1 VVQRFGGALNVHFHT
16 LLLDGVYA
24 RDAQSGRLRW
34 HRVGHPS
41 TRTIEQLVVRIADRA
56 EEWLSEQGYGTDE
69 QAEPDP
75 DDGQAVLQ
83 AAAVMG
89 RAAMGSR
96 RGCQSLGRW
105 GQLCPGADLG
115 LLGATHQ
122 SKTAIFS

>member
-1 VVQRFGGALNVHFHT
+1 VENVHFHT

-56 EEWLSEQGYGTDE
+56 EEWLAEQGYGTDE
-69 QAEPDP
+69 QEEPDP

-83 AAAVMG
+83 AAAG
-89 RAAMGSR
+89 DGTC
-96 RGCQSLGRW
+96 GDGQS
-105 GQLCPGADLG
+105 PGAP
-115 LLGATHQ
+115 GA
-122 SKTAIFS
+122 KTAGAGQTTLPPSTSLRVM